1 MIWLI
6 LSVISSVSV
15 AVLLKLADVKRLD
28 PFPLF
33 SLNYAMA
40 TLLGLLGGWADVIR
54 EPGAA
59 LVLAILIGV
68 FYVLGFL
75 VFRRSIVTNGTG
87 VAASVSRLSVIGPI
101 LLSVFVFGEVLGLV
115 GSAGILVGIAI
126 LPFAG
131 GGRRSREAPRDTSAP
146 ERPAAALLLPIALF
160 LIFAVND
167 SALKVR
173 VELLPTSGDGAFF
186 AVLFGTALLV
196 SLVLS
201 LLRRQRF
208 CRETLLLGLPLGAVN
223 FGTALFL
230 SRALEQLPGSLV
242 FTLNSVGVILG
253 ATVVGRIL
261 WNERLT
267 PRTYLFLA
275 GSIVSI
281 ILLAR
286 VAARQ

>member
-15 AVLLKLADVKRLD
+15 ALLLKYADVRRVD

-33 SLNYAMA
+33 SINYAMA
-40 TLLGLLGGWADVIR
+40 TSLGLLGGGADVAR
-54 EPGAA
+54 EPAA
-59 LVLAILIGV
+59 AIALAILIGL

-87 VAASVSRLSVIGPI
+87 VAASVSRLSVILPI
-101 LLSVFVFGEVLGLV
+101 LLSVIAFGEVLGAV
-115 GSAGILVGIAI
+115 GTIGVVVGIAV

-131 GGRRSREAPRDTSAP
+131 GGERTDYTRNLGDQRSISSI
-146 ERPAAALLLPIALF
+146 LLPLALF
-160 LIFAVND
+160 FVFGVND

-173 VELLPTSGDGAFF
+173 VELLSSSSEGGFF
-186 AVLFGTALLV
+186 AILFGTALLI
-196 SLVLS
+196 SLFLA
-201 LLRRQRF
+201 LIRRQRYR
-208 CRETLLLGLPLGAVN
+208 RETLLLGAPLGAVN

-253 ATVVGRIL
+253 ATIAGGL
-261 WNERLT
+261 LFNERLT

-275 GSIVSI
+275 GSVISI
-281 ILLAR
+281 ILLGG